1 MQNFGKI
8 KNVFNNILVEEI
20 VSKNDSAKVLFR
32 RYIKAIKESEI
43 LKTQFLVYNNIETK
57 FENDAILASI
67 FVSENIKLLEKFN
80 QEDIL
85 AENKK
90 LVDILGDFQSRLND
104 DSNESDLYES
114 ISKLIFT
121 KRQPKTINVITEE
134 IKKVSAYIQKEKLKT
149 VTESIDLPVSIL
161 AKLMVEKYNKK
172 YSNLNESDKNVL
184 RKLINSSLDE
194 KKETYTTL
202 VNECVVLIDTLL
214 SDSSNPNEKLL
225 SVKSKLLEDVE
236 ITQENFLEK
245 MSKIIE
251 LKENLKQ

>member
-8 KNVFNNILVEEI
+8 KNVFNSVLVEGI
-20 VSKNDSAKVLFR
+20 VTKNDSAKVLFK

-57 FENDAILASI
+57 YENDAILASI
-67 FVSENIKLLEKFN
+67 FVSENIKLLEKYN
-80 QEDIL
+80 PKDIL
-85 AENKK
+85 TENKK
-90 LVDILGDFQSRLND
+90 LVDMLGSFQSRLDEETNM
-104 DSNESDLYES
+104 SQIHES

-134 IKKVSAYIQKEKLKT
+134 LKKLSTYIQKEKSKAI
-149 VTESIDLPVSIL
+149 VESIDLPVSVL
-161 AKLMVEKYNKK
+161 AKLMVEKYNEK
-172 YSNLNESDKNVL
+172 YSNLNESDKTVL
-184 RKLINSSLDE
+184 KKLISSSLDE
-194 KKETYTTL
+194 KKETYSTL

-214 SDSSNPNEKLL
+214 SDSSTPKEKLS
-225 SVKSKLLEDVE
+225 SVKSKLLENVE

-245 MSKIIE
+245 MSKIME

>member
-8 KNVFNNILVEEI
+8 KNVFNSVLVEGI
-20 VSKNDSAKVLFR
+20 VTKNDSAKVLFK

-57 FENDAILASI
+57 YENDAILASI
-67 FVSENIKLLEKFN
+67 FVSENIKLLEKYN
-80 QEDIL
+80 PKDIL
-85 AENKK
+85 TENKK
-90 LVDILGDFQSRLND
+90 LVDMLGSFQSRLDEETNM
-104 DSNESDLYES
+104 SQIHES

-134 IKKVSAYIQKEKLKT
+134 LKKLSTYIQKEKSKAI
-149 VTESIDLPVSIL
+149 VESIDLPVSVL
-161 AKLMVEKYNKK
+161 AKLMVEKYNEK
-172 YSNLNESDKNVL
+172 YSNLNESDKTVL
-184 RKLINSSLDE
+184 KKLISSSLDE
-194 KKETYTTL
+194 KKETYSTL
-202 VNECVVLIDTLL
+202 VNECVVLIETLL